1 MTVAEIMVLDVLCV
15 APTTPLKE
23 VARLLLEHGISGV
36 PVVTD
41 DGEVL
46 GVVSSGDILIKVSAD
61 LGRREHPSNWLFGS
75 DERIELKRGAT
86 TAAEAMTRPAVTVDP
101 GCTVAGAARLMV
113 TRSIDRLPVLDHGRL
128 QGIVTRQDIVRA
140 FARSD
145 RELAEQ
151 IRHEVLLHTLWI
163 DPATVEVAVD
173 EGKVSL
179 TGTVDTRTIAEMIP
193 AYVSLVPGVVSV
205 DVSQVAWNADVDA
218 RRHPSRL

>member
-1 MTVAEIMVLDVLCV
+1 MKVGEIMTRDVRCV
-15 APTTPLKE
+15 APATSLKD

-36 PVVTD
+36 PVVAD

-46 GVVSSGDILIKVSAD
+46 GVVSSGDLLVKVSAD

-75 DERIELKRGAT
+75 DERVELKRGAE
-86 TAAEAMTRPAVTVDP
+86 TAGEAMTSPAITVDP

-128 QGIVTRQDIVRA
+128 QGIVTRHDVVRA

-151 IRHEVLLHTLWI
+151 IRNEVLLHTLWI
-163 DPATVEVAVD
+163 DPGTVEVTVE
-173 EGKVSL
+173 EGKVTA
-179 TGTVDTRTIAEMIP
+179 TGAVDTRTIAEMIP
-193 AYVSLVPGVVSV
+193 VYVSLVPGVVSV
-205 DVSQVAWNADVDA
+205 DISQVEWNADVEA